1 MNDLFRNL
9 VYIALLVC
17 IPFATVCVKKG
28 IAMLIDIA
36 ADKIKNDKV
45 ERILREIGNAV
56 TDAVAECNQKYVD
69 DLKKAGKFDETAQKE
84 ALQRALSAAIKSL
97 SSDAL
102 EYIKKNYG
110 DTTEY
115 LDAKIH
121 ATIGENKLAKSK
133 ATV

>member
-1 MNDLFRNL
+1 MNEILRTL
-9 VYIALLVC
+9 MYIALLVC
-17 IPFATVCVKKG
+17 IPFATVCVRNG
-28 IAMLIDIA
+28 INALIDIA
-36 ADKIKNDKV
+36 ADKIKNDKA

-56 TDAVAECNQKYVD
+56 ADAVAECNQKYVD
-69 DLKKAGKFDETAQKE
+69 DLKKAGKFDENAQKE

-121 ATIGENKLAKSK
+121 ATIGENKLAKK
-133 ATV
+133 AST